1 MSRVIRFGAVTAAL
15 VLVATFA
22 PAAPVRAVA
31 DTLYVA
37 DVPAAG
43 AGGSCEEPDFATG
56 ADPDNEAIQDALDAS
71 QADPAIVEVHICE
84 GEYVL
89 QATLEILEADVTI
102 SGDGP
107 EATVISGNE
116 LVKIMQVCTGYHAR
130 TIRDLSLVDGYNDDE
145 WGGAITFDGELTLD
159 NVHLLRNVAEAGGG
173 AIDNCGDDYDL
184 LVVRDS
190 LVSENVARG
199 SMADAFG
206 GGALLVWGGEVIVE
220 RSTFTENQALGLLAA
235 DDGGAIYASEVSV
248 TNSLFNLNESAG
260 SGGAIWADISFS
272 SVNSRFEGNE
282 ADDGYGGALYL
293 SGLTHVRGT
302 TFTQNSAYDADES
315 GDDGEGGAINQETD
329 CAGFLVER
337 STFTQNEAQDSG
349 GAINFNDC
357 EPGEIV
363 RVDGS
368 TFTSN
373 EAVYDAGGAIDEDN
387 EAYLQINR
395 NRFSANRV
403 APTGDYDE
411 GTGGAVWMNHGRLRG
426 NTFSGNTARV
436 CGAAVY
442 VSSHRGDARFAQRNN
457 RFQSNRADG
466 ARTRWDVCVGT

>member
-89 QATLEILEADVTI
+89 QATLELDEADVTI

-159 NVHLLRNVAEAGGG
+159 NVHLLRNVAERGGG
-173 AIDNCGDDYDL
+173 AIDNCDNDYDL
-184 LVVRDS
+184 LVVDRK
-190 LVSENVARG
+190 
-199 SMADAFG
+199 
-206 GGALLVWGGEVIVE
+206 
-220 RSTFTENQALGLLAA
+220 STR
-235 DDGGAIYASEVSV
+235 
-248 TNSLFNLNESAG
+248 LN
-260 SGGAIWADISFS
+260 
-272 SVNSRFEGNE
+272 
-282 ADDGYGGALYL
+282 
-293 SGLTHVRGT
+293 
-302 TFTQNSAYDADES
+302 
-315 GDDGEGGAINQETD
+315 
-329 CAGFLVER
+329 
-337 STFTQNEAQDSG
+337 
-349 GAINFNDC
+349 
-357 EPGEIV
+357 
-363 RVDGS
+363 
-368 TFTSN
+368 
-373 EAVYDAGGAIDEDN
+373 
-387 EAYLQINR
+387 
-395 NRFSANRV
+395 
-403 APTGDYDE
+403 
-411 GTGGAVWMNHGRLRG
+411 
-426 NTFSGNTARV
+426 
-436 CGAAVY
+436 
-442 VSSHRGDARFAQRNN
+442 SSH
-457 RFQSNRADG
+457 
-466 ARTRWDVCVGT
+466 T